1 MWRMGELENNCAQRK
16 IQKDKATKKT
26 QRQRRRWGMDRKM
39 ESKKNSVFWFSG
51 PMTILFQ
58 DKKKKRFMVDMV
70 TFLW

>member
-1 MWRMGELENNCAQRK
+1 MGMWRMGELENNCAQRK

-51 PMTILFQ
+51 PVTILFQ
-58 DKKKKRFMVDMV
+58 DKKKK
-70 TFLW
+70 TIHG

>member
-1 MWRMGELENNCAQRK
+1 
-16 IQKDKATKKT
+16 
-26 QRQRRRWGMDRKM
+26 MDRKM